1 MKEGWVLFLGQQ
13 EGTKLFSALVWP
25 LIYNVWSLT
34 IILSLWISVL
44 CFEISS
50 VLIYHTEKMK
60 QREAEC
66 LCCEQVQW
74 WVNTGRPRA
83 RLWVFQHHLIQC
95 LMHNLNKYLLNECT
109 LHQDIL
115 ATEIYGSFGKG
126 KCVKSATRGSVYFPH
141 VIETLTLAKTTG
153 RKKNL

>member
-1 MKEGWVLFLGQQ
+1 
-13 EGTKLFSALVWP
+13 
-25 LIYNVWSLT
+25 
-34 IILSLWISVL
+34 
-44 CFEISS
+44 
-50 VLIYHTEKMK
+50 
-60 QREAEC
+60 
-66 LCCEQVQW
+66 
-74 WVNTGRPRA
+74 
-83 RLWVFQHHLIQC
+83 
-95 LMHNLNKYLLNECT
+95 MHNLNKYLLNECT